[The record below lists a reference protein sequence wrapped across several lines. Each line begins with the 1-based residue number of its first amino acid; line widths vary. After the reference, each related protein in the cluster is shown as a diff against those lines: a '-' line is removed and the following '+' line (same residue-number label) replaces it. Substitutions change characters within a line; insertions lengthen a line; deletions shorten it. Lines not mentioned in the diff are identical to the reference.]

1 MPLRKYFGHTD
12 HIVDLTWSEKSGD
25 NWLLSASIDKSVR
38 LWHVTKD
45 EAIATFNY
53 DEIPKCIM
61 FDPKDNCRFIVGF
74 LGTTLFIKTYII

>member
-53 DEIPKCIM
+53 DEIPKCII

-74 LGTTLFIKTYII
+74 LGRTLSKTNII